1 MLICVCWDSGIGLN
15 SVVKLLGG
23 RGAFDSWCQDR
34 WHRGGSCCLRLL
46 GVGSDSGLV
55 LGRQAAWRPRGIRVG
70 VALLVASWVVR
81 TMNFYE
87 RDPRCK
93 LGVVGICRVRVVGT
107 VVIALFRGF
116 VKLSGGW
123 RVQSGWCRHTG
134 WRHFRQLL

>member
-1 MLICVCWDSGIGLN
+1 M
-15 SVVKLLGG
+15 
-23 RGAFDSWCQDR
+23 
-34 WHRGGSCCLRLL
+34 
-46 GVGSDSGLV
+46 GSDFGLV

-93 LGVVGICRVRVVGT
+93 LGVVGICRVRVVGA
-107 VVIALFRGF
+107 VVIALFLGSGRGLCSV

-134 WRHFRQLL
+134 WWHFRQLL